1 MRVVAVL
8 RKPLE
13 GTVAQN
19 CLEHGCGA
27 INVDGCRIAG
37 IDPANAKRLGRN
49 YTHEDTNFGDAKFGQ
64 KTQAVVGGN
73 LAGRWP
79 SNVILQHRPGCKQ
92 DGIKKVK
99 GIGGGA
105 LSGDNAFGQ
114 DAGWNAHQNRPTN
127 ITRQMDKDGKETIA
141 NWTCA
146 EGCPVAELDEQS
158 GVSFSSGGRTAN
170 ISATSTIYGGGKG
183 LGQDI
188 NPDLVRGDPGYGD
201 TGGAS
206 RFFKQ
211 VKE

>member
-1 MRVVAVL
+1 MKAVTVL

-19 CLEHGCGA
+19 CLTHGAGA
-27 INVDGCRIAG
+27 LNVDGIRIAG

-79 SNVILQHRPGCKQ
+79 SNVILHER
-92 DGIKKVK
+92 
-99 GIGGGA
+99 
-105 LSGDNAFGQ
+105 
-114 DAGWNAHQNRPTN
+114 
-127 ITRQMDKDGKETIA
+127 
-141 NWTCA
+141 
-146 EGCPVAELDEQS
+146 VAAQLDEQS
-158 GVSFSSGGRTAN
+158 GVSFSSGGRIGN
-170 ISATSTIYGGGKG
+170 KDGGGIYGGGKG
-183 LGQDI
+183 LKGLYEQ
-188 NPDLVRGDPGYGD
+188 GDPGYGD
-201 TGGAS
+201 IGGAS